1 MRPFPQY
8 GAMES
13 AGAALRIRH
22 ALSLI
27 SSSVGEPARRASAF
41 ACSAVI
47 AGPWPIRFTVL
58 NEKNGVCPHLS
69 GELQQDVPHRL
80 RALLPGGQLDVDA
93 QAVRPGEA
101 RGAAFL
107 ADEVEHLAAVE
118 RRAPSERV
126 RPRPPRGIHAADA
139 HRAPPAAH
147 LRALE

>member
-1 MRPFPQY
+1 MRAFSQY

-22 ALSLI
+22 APSLI
-27 SSSVGEPARRASAF
+27 SSSVEEPARRASAF

-69 GELQQDVPHRL
+69 GELQQDVLHRL
-80 RALLPGGQLDVDA
+80 RAFLPGGELDVDA
-93 QAVRPGEA
+93 QAVGAGEA
-101 RGAAFL
+101 GGAAFL

-118 RRAPSERV
+118 RRGLYQMPLPRPLPGVDPRGAA
-126 RPRPPRGIHAADA
+126 RPRRRAD
-139 HRAPPAAH
+139 P
-147 LRALE
+147 LG